1 MVAAPTAPDQIEPG
15 ARPSLVTPR
24 FALITLSALGYF
36 IGFGMLLPTLPR
48 YVENDLNGGDLA
60 IGLVAGAFGVSAG
73 LVRPYLGR
81 IGDRYGRRVLIV
93 GGAALSALTIL
104 GYPIWPSI
112 PLLIALRVVSGIG
125 ESGVFVGA
133 ATATQDL
140 APDDRRGEATS
151 YFSLAVYLGLGLGPF
166 LGELVGRSDFGF
178 DGVVRI
184 SALML
189 FLSSAL
195 GWAVPRHEAS
205 GAQPPAGR
213 RRFLHPAAVKPGLLL
228 TLSLVGFVG
237 FSAFLAVYLDRLGG
251 GPNTGAAGPV
261 FLLYSGIVIVFRLFL
276 ADLPDRLGPRR
287 GGALAFGF
295 IAAGFAVVAAWG
307 TITGVYVGAAI
318 LACGMA
324 FNYPALFLL
333 VMRETGVT
341 DRGHA
346 VASFGFFFDLA
357 GAAGAPLLGL
367 IIDVF
372 GDERAAFGAG
382 AAAALIGLIGL
393 LRLTAPSR
401 PLPASPGGVR

>member
-1 MVAAPTAPDQIEPG
+1 MSAPAAPDRPDTAPG
-15 ARPSLVTPR
+15 RGSLVTPR
-24 FALITLSALGYF
+24 FATITLSALGYF

-48 YVENDLNGGDLA
+48 YVENDLNGGDVA

-81 IGDRYGRRVLIV
+81 LGDRFGRRILIV
-93 GGAALSALTIL
+93 GGAALSAVTIL

-140 APDDRRGEATS
+140 APDHRRGEATS

-166 LGELVGRSDFGF
+166 LGELVGQSSLGF

-189 FLSSAL
+189 FISSAL
-195 GWAVPRHEAS
+195 GWAVPRHQRETTIE
-205 GAQPPAGR
+205 PVGR
-213 RRFLHPAAVKPGLLL
+213 RRFLHPAAVKPGILLS
-228 TLSLVGFVG
+228 LSLVGFVG

-261 FLLYSGIVIVFRLFL
+261 FLLYSAIVIVFRLVF

-295 IAAGFAVVAAWG
+295 IAIGFAVVAGWG
-307 TITGVYVGAAI
+307 SIGGVYAGAAI

-333 VMRETGVT
+333 VMRDTGVA

-346 VASFGFFFDLA
+346 VASFGFFFDFA

-367 IIDVF
+367 AIDVF
-372 GDERAAFGAG
+372 GNERAAFAVGAV
-382 AAAALIGLIGL
+382 AALIGLVGL
-393 LRLTAPSR
+393 LRLTAPSSQ
-401 PLPASPGGVR
+401 PTPVV

>member
-1 MVAAPTAPDQIEPG
+1 MTAPTAPGQTAQPDRK
-15 ARPSLVTPR
+15 ARLVTPR
-24 FALITLSALGYF
+24 FATITASALGYF

-81 IGDRYGRRVLIV
+81 LGDRFGRRVLIV
-93 GGAALSALTIL
+93 GGAALSAVTIL
-104 GYPIWPSI
+104 GYPVWPSI

-151 YFSLAVYLGLGLGPF
+151 YFSLAVYVGLGIGPF
-166 LGELVGRSDFGF
+166 IGELVGQSSLGF

-189 FLSSAL
+189 FISSAL
-195 GWAVPRHEAS
+195 GWAVPHHRPDTAI
-205 GAQPPAGR
+205 QPAGR
-213 RRFLHPAAVKPGLLL
+213 RRFLHPAAVKPGILLS
-228 TLSLVGFVG
+228 LSLVGFVG

-251 GPNTGAAGPV
+251 GQNTGSAGPV
-261 FLLYSGIVIVFRLFL
+261 FLVYSGIVILFRLVF

-295 IAAGFAVVAAWG
+295 IAAGFAVVAGWG
-307 TITGVYVGAAI
+307 SISGVYVGAAV

-333 VMRETGVT
+333 VMRDTGVA

-367 IIDVF
+367 AIDLF
-372 GDERAAFGAG
+372 GNERAAFAIGAV
-382 AAAALIGLIGL
+382 AALIGLVGL
-393 LRLTAPSR
+393 LRLTAPNQ
-401 PLPASPGGVR
+401 PVPPVAHG